1 MNLRICLLIFVLAG
15 AGSSLTGANGV
26 TLVATWGLV
35 VSEPVI
41 PYHWSGILYPVGS
54 SITVRTARGIF
65 RVCAAFAG
73 PLPAWPVVENFQR
86 EITMNVFAFGLSKV
100 ALQVFFRPC
109 SKFSPVKIRHFFPAV
124 AFTFIAST
132 SFGYVREFDNNIPLA
147 WVKDRTVVMQLSLGT
162 GTRILRD
169 GFTSFNDSAI
179 DALKTWNPH
188 LAHLQFSW
196 VKNSPVT
203 AVEGDDEMS
212 VIFDSKVFGSN
223 FGSGTLAVTMLGYRN
238 GNFEE
243 TDTVFNKAISWDSYR
258 GPLTPPVFDFHR
270 VAIHE
275 FGHTLGLDHPD
286 QATPK
291 QNVVAIMN
299 SVVSNLDTLA
309 QDDINGVTAIYGTGP
324 AYHSIPNAPVLMDL
338 SARGTTYTGNNVLIG
353 GFIVQGSQPAQ
364 LVVRCLAFSL
374 ASYGVP
380 NALGDSVIELH
391 DANNLIASNDDWFTS
406 SDAETISSYHRDP
419 PNSIESALLVT
430 LNPGNYT
437 AIVRSFS
444 NAQQPATSGVALFE
458 VYDLRRSGSRLGN
471 VSARGQV
478 GTGNNI
484 LIGGLIV
491 GGSAPKPVV
500 VRALGPTLTQFGVT
514 GVLADPS
521 LELRDGNGNLVEANN
536 DWEQSPEAST
546 IMADG
551 KAPLNAKESAI
562 ARTLSPGNYTALV
575 SGVGGTTGT
584 ALVEVYDESAS
595 P

>member
-1 MNLRICLLIFVLAG
+1 
-15 AGSSLTGANGV
+15 
-26 TLVATWGLV
+26 
-35 VSEPVI
+35 
-41 PYHWSGILYPVGS
+41 
-54 SITVRTARGIF
+54 
-65 RVCAAFAG
+65 
-73 PLPAWPVVENFQR
+73 
-86 EITMNVFAFGLSKV
+86 MNVSASGLSKV

-124 AFTFIAST
+124 AFAFIAST

-212 VIFDSKVFGSN
+212 VIFDSKVFGDD
-223 FGSGTLAVTMLGYRN
+223 FGPGVLAVTVLGYRK

-243 TDTVFNKAISWDSYR
+243 TDTIFNKAISWDSYR
-258 GPLTPPVFDFHR
+258 GPLTPDGVVDFHR

-286 QATPK
+286 KAQPP

-299 SVVSNLDTLA
+299 SRVSDLDTLA

-324 AYHSIPNAPVLMDL
+324 AYNSIPDGPVLMDL
-338 SARGTTYTGNNVLIG
+338 STRGTTSTGDNVLIG

-364 LVVRCLAFSL
+364 LIVRCLAFTL
-374 ASYGVP
+374 ASFGIP
-380 NALGDSVIELH
+380 NALADSVIELH
-391 DANNLIASNDDWFTS
+391 DANNIIASNDDWFTS
-406 SDAETISSYHRDP
+406 SDAETISSYHLDP

-437 AIVRSFS
+437 AIVKSFS
-444 NAQQPATSGVALFE
+444 NAQQPATTGVALFE

-471 VSARGQV
+471 VSTRGQV
-478 GTGNNI
+478 GTGDNI

-491 GGSAPKPVV
+491 GGSTPKPVV
-500 VRALGPTLTQFGVT
+500 IRALGPTLTQFGVT

-521 LELRDGNGNLVEANN
+521 LELRDVNGNLLEANN
-536 DWEQSPEAST
+536 DWQESPEAAT
-546 IMADG
+546 ISAEGM
-551 KAPLNAKESAI
+551 APLNAKESAI

-575 SGVGGTTGT
+575 SGFGDTTGT

>member
-1 MNLRICLLIFVLAG
+1 
-15 AGSSLTGANGV
+15 
-26 TLVATWGLV
+26 
-35 VSEPVI
+35 
-41 PYHWSGILYPVGS
+41 
-54 SITVRTARGIF
+54 
-65 RVCAAFAG
+65 
-73 PLPAWPVVENFQR
+73 
-86 EITMNVFAFGLSKV
+86 
-100 ALQVFFRPC
+100 
-109 SKFSPVKIRHFFPAV
+109 VKIRHFFPAAAL
-124 AFTFIAST
+124 AFLAST
-132 SFGYVREFDNNIPLA
+132 SLGYVREFDNGIPLA

-169 GFTSFNDSAI
+169 GFTSFNDSAV
-179 DALKTWNPH
+179 DALKTWNTH

-203 AVEGDDEMS
+203 PVEGDDEMS
-212 VIFDSKVFGSN
+212 VAFDNKIFGSN
-223 FGSGTLAVTMLGYRN
+223 FDSGTLAVTLLGYRN

-243 TDTVFNKAISWDSYR
+243 TDTVFNKAFSWDSYR

-286 QATPK
+286 QAQPK

-299 SVVSNLDTLA
+299 SRVSNLDTLA

-324 AYHSIPNAPVLMDL
+324 AYNSVPNAPVLMNL
-338 SARGTTYTGNNVLIG
+338 STRGTTYTGNNVLIG
-353 GFIVQGSQPAQ
+353 GFIVQGSQRAQ
-364 LVVRCLAFSL
+364 LIVRGLAFSL
-374 ASYGVP
+374 ASFGIP
-380 NALGDSVIELH
+380 NALGDSVIELY
-391 DANNLIASNDDWFTS
+391 DANSRLIASNDDWFTS
-406 SDAETISSYHRDP
+406 SNAETISSYHLDP

-437 AIVRSFS
+437 AIVKSYS
-444 NAQQPATSGVALFE
+444 DSQQAATAGVALFE
-458 VYDLRRSGSRLGN
+458 VYDLRKSASRLGN

-478 GTGNNI
+478 GTGDNI

-491 GGSAPKPVV
+491 GGSAPKAVV

-514 GVLADPS
+514 GVLADPV
-521 LELRDGNGNLVEANN
+521 LELRDANGNLVEANN
-536 DWEQSPEAST
+536 DWQQSPGAAT
-546 IMADG
+546 ISAAG
-551 KAPLNAKESAI
+551 KAPLNARESAL

-575 SGVGGTTGT
+575 RGVGGTTGT

>member
-1 MNLRICLLIFVLAG
+1 
-15 AGSSLTGANGV
+15 
-26 TLVATWGLV
+26 
-35 VSEPVI
+35 
-41 PYHWSGILYPVGS
+41 
-54 SITVRTARGIF
+54 
-65 RVCAAFAG
+65 
-73 PLPAWPVVENFQR
+73 
-86 EITMNVFAFGLSKV
+86 MNVFAFGLSKA
-100 ALQVFFRPC
+100 ALQVFFRP
-109 SKFSPVKIRHFFPAV
+109 SRKFSPVKIRLFFPAV
-124 AFTFIAST
+124 AFALMTSG
-132 SFGYVREFDNNIPLA
+132 SFGYVREFDNGIPLA

-212 VIFDSKVFGSN
+212 VIFDNKVFGSN
-223 FGSGTLAVTMLGYRN
+223 FGSGTLAVTLLGYRN

-243 TDTVFNKAISWDSYR
+243 TDTVFNNAISWDSYR

-286 QATPK
+286 QAKPP

-324 AYHSIPNAPVLMDL
+324 AYNSIPNNPVLMDL
-338 SARGTTYTGNNVLIG
+338 STRGTTSTGNNVLIG

-374 ASYGVP
+374 ASYGIP
-380 NALGDSVIELH
+380 DALGDSVIELH
-391 DANNLIASNDDWFTS
+391 DANNNLIASNDDWFTS

-458 VYDLRRSGSRLGN
+458 VYDLRTSSSRLGN
-471 VSARGQV
+471 VSTRGQV
-478 GTGNNI
+478 GTGEHI

-491 GGSAPKPVV
+491 GGSTPKPVV

-514 GVLADPS
+514 GVLADPY

-536 DWEQSPEAST
+536 DWQQSPQAAT
-546 IMADG
+546 IIADG
-551 KAPLNAKESAI
+551 KAPSNAKESAI
-562 ARTLSPGNYTALV
+562 APTLSPGNYTALV
-575 SGVGGTTGT
+575 SGVGGATGA
-584 ALVEVYDESAS
+584 ALVEVYDESA
-595 P
+595 PP

>member
-1 MNLRICLLIFVLAG
+1 MAAVIAAVTS
-15 AGSSLTGANGV
+15 SSL
-26 TLVATWGLV
+26 
-35 VSEPVI
+35 
-41 PYHWSGILYPVGS
+41 
-54 SITVRTARGIF
+54 
-65 RVCAAFAG
+65 
-73 PLPAWPVVENFQR
+73 
-86 EITMNVFAFGLSKV
+86 
-100 ALQVFFRPC
+100 
-109 SKFSPVKIRHFFPAV
+109 
-124 AFTFIAST
+124 
-132 SFGYVREFDNNIPLA
+132 GYVREFNTDDPNNPIPLA

-223 FGSGTLAVTMLGYRN
+223 FGSGVLAVTMLGYRK

-243 TDTVFNKAISWDSYR
+243 TDTIFNKAISWDSYR
-258 GPLTPPVFDFHR
+258 GPLTPDGVVDFHR

-286 QATPK
+286 KAQPP
-291 QNVVAIMN
+291 QIVVAIMN
-299 SVVSNLDTLA
+299 SHVSNLDTLA

-324 AYHSIPNAPVLMDL
+324 AYNSIPDGPVLMDL
-338 SARGTTYTGNNVLIG
+338 STRGTTSTGDNVLIG

-374 ASYGVP
+374 ASFGIP
-380 NALGDSVIELH
+380 NALADSVIELH
-391 DANNLIASNDDWFTS
+391 DANNIIASNDDWFTS

-437 AIVRSFS
+437 AIVKSFS
-444 NAQQPATSGVALFE
+444 SAQQPATTGVALFE

-471 VSARGQV
+471 VSTRGQV
-478 GTGNNI
+478 GTGDNI

-514 GVLADPS
+514 GVLADPY

-551 KAPLNAKESAI
+551 KAPLNAKESAM
-562 ARTLSPGNYTALV
+562 ALTLSPGNYTALV

>member
-1 MNLRICLLIFVLAG
+1 M
-15 AGSSLTGANGV
+15 
-26 TLVATWGLV
+26 
-35 VSEPVI
+35 
-41 PYHWSGILYPVGS
+41 
-54 SITVRTARGIF
+54 
-65 RVCAAFAG
+65 
-73 PLPAWPVVENFQR
+73 
-86 EITMNVFAFGLSKV
+86 
-100 ALQVFFRPC
+100 
-109 SKFSPVKIRHFFPAV
+109 
-124 AFTFIAST
+124 
-132 SFGYVREFDNNIPLA
+132 
-147 WVKDRTVVMQLSLGT
+147 
-162 GTRILRD
+162 
-169 GFTSFNDSAI
+169 

-203 AVEGDDEMS
+203 PAEGDDEMS
-212 VIFDSKVFGSN
+212 VMFDNKIFGSD
-223 FGSGTLAVTMLGYRN
+223 FESGTLAVTMLAFRN

-243 TDTVFNKAISWDSYR
+243 TDTIFNKAVAWDSYR
-258 GPLTPPVFDFHR
+258 GALTPPVFDFHR

-275 FGHTLGLDHPD
+275 FGHTVGLDHPD
-286 QATPK
+286 QAKPK

-299 SVVSNLDTLA
+299 SQVSNLDTLA
-309 QDDINGVTAIYGTGP
+309 QDDINGATAIYGTGP
-324 AYHSIPNAPVLMDL
+324 AYNLIPDAPVLMDL

-353 GFIVQGSQPAQ
+353 GFIVQGSQPVK

-374 ASYGVP
+374 ASYGIS
-380 NALGDSVIELH
+380 NALGDSVIYLY
-391 DANNLIASNDDWFTS
+391 DANNNLIASNDDWFTS

-437 AIVRSFS
+437 AIVKSYS
-444 NAQQPATSGVALFE
+444 DSQQAATAGVALFE
-458 VYDLRRSGSRLGN
+458 VYDLRKSASRLGN

-491 GGSAPKPVV
+491 GGSTPKPVV
-500 VRALGPTLTQFGVT
+500 VRALGPTLTRFGVT
-514 GVLADPS
+514 GVLADPY

-536 DWEQSPEAST
+536 DWQQSPEAAIIS
-546 IMADG
+546 ADG
-551 KAPLNAKESAI
+551 KAPSNTKESAM

-575 SGVGGTTGT
+575 RGVGGTTGT

>member
-1 MNLRICLLIFVLAG
+1 
-15 AGSSLTGANGV
+15 
-26 TLVATWGLV
+26 
-35 VSEPVI
+35 
-41 PYHWSGILYPVGS
+41 
-54 SITVRTARGIF
+54 
-65 RVCAAFAG
+65 
-73 PLPAWPVVENFQR
+73 
-86 EITMNVFAFGLSKV
+86 
-100 ALQVFFRPC
+100 
-109 SKFSPVKIRHFFPAV
+109 VKIRHFFLPV
-124 AFTFIAST
+124 AFAFLAST
-132 SFGYVREFDNNIPLA
+132 LFGYVREFDSGIPIA
-147 WVKDRTVVMQLSLGT
+147 WVKDRTVVMQLSLGI
-162 GTRILRD
+162 GTRTLRD

-212 VIFDSKVFGSN
+212 VIFDSKIFGSN
-223 FGSGTLAVTMLGYRN
+223 FGSGTLAVTVLGYRN

-258 GPLTPPVFDFHR
+258 GALTPPVYDFHR

-275 FGHTLGLDHPD
+275 FGHTVGLDHPD
-286 QATPK
+286 QAQPR
-291 QNVVAIMN
+291 QNVIAIMN
-299 SVVSNLDTLA
+299 SRVSNLDTLA
-309 QDDINGVTAIYGTGP
+309 QDDINGATAIYGTGP
-324 AYHSIPNAPVLMDL
+324 AYHSIPNDPVLMDL
-338 SARGTTYTGNNVLIG
+338 STRGVTYTGNNVLIG

-374 ASYGVP
+374 ASFGVP

-391 DANNLIASNDDWFTS
+391 DANNNLVASNDDWFTS
-406 SDAETISSYHRDP
+406 GDAATISSYHRDP

-458 VYDLRRSGSRLGN
+458 VYDLRTSSSRLGN

-478 GTGNNI
+478 GTGDNI
-484 LIGGLIV
+484 LIGGLII
-491 GGSAPKPVV
+491 GGSTPRPVV
-500 VRALGPTLTQFGVT
+500 LRALGPTLTQFGVT
-514 GVLADPS
+514 GVLADPY

-536 DWEQSPEAST
+536 DWQQSPAAAT
-546 IMADG
+546 ISADG
-551 KAPLNAKESAI
+551 KAPSNAKESAI

-575 SGVGGTTGT
+575 RGVGGTTGT
-584 ALVEVYDESAS
+584 ALVEVYDESAF

>member
-1 MNLRICLLIFVLAG
+1 MAAVIAAVT
-15 AGSSLTGANGV
+15 SS
-26 TLVATWGLV
+26 
-35 VSEPVI
+35 
-41 PYHWSGILYPVGS
+41 
-54 SITVRTARGIF
+54 
-65 RVCAAFAG
+65 
-73 PLPAWPVVENFQR
+73 
-86 EITMNVFAFGLSKV
+86 
-100 ALQVFFRPC
+100 
-109 SKFSPVKIRHFFPAV
+109 
-124 AFTFIAST
+124 
-132 SFGYVREFDNNIPLA
+132 SFGYVREFNTDDPNNPIPLA

-212 VIFDSKVFGSN
+212 VIFDSKVFGKN
-223 FGSGTLAVTMLGYRN
+223 FDSGTLAVTMLGFRN

-286 QATPK
+286 KATPK

-299 SVVSNLDTLA
+299 SVVSSLDTLA

-324 AYHSIPNAPVLMDL
+324 AYNSTPNAPVLMDL
-338 SARGTTYTGNNVLIG
+338 STRGTTSTGDNVLIG

-374 ASYGVP
+374 TSFGIP
-380 NALGDSVIELH
+380 NALADSVIELH
-391 DANNLIASNDDWFTS
+391 DANNVIASNDDWFTS
-406 SDAETISSYHRDP
+406 SDAETISSYHLDP

-437 AIVRSFS
+437 AIVKSFS
-444 NAQQPATSGVALFE
+444 SAQQPATSGVALFE
-458 VYDLRRSGSRLGN
+458 VYDLRTSSSRLGN
-471 VSARGQV
+471 VSTRGQV
-478 GTGNNI
+478 GTGDNI

-491 GGSAPKPVV
+491 GGSTPKPVV
-500 VRALGPTLTQFGVT
+500 IRALGPTLTQFGVT
-514 GVLADPS
+514 GVLADPY
-521 LELRDGNGNLVEANN
+521 LELRDVNGNLLEANN
-536 DWEQSPEAST
+536 DWQESPEAAT
-546 IMADG
+546 ISAEGM
-551 KAPLNAKESAI
+551 APLNAKESAM
-562 ARTLSPGNYTALV
+562 APTLSPGNYTALV